1 MRYSVTY
8 IIDCDDNNGWNW
20 HYSGT
25 HYEVFSSLVK
35 AIKYFIKVKR
45 NKDNFGVK
53 FSLEFK

>member
-8 IIDCDDNNGWNW
+8 HIDCDNYDWC
-20 HYSGT
+20 YSGIST

-35 AIKYFIKVKR
+35 AIKYLIKVKR
-45 NKDNFGVK
+45 NRDNFDIK